1 MYNLKCRIPRG
12 GLQGSKRAPG
22 KAVETSV
29 GLSCSQ
35 PLYRNNQVDDFLE
48 IQHCDCSGCNNR
60 QMSGKSEILGL
71 PCALGRTTKN
81 DLQPGSM
88 HPAPC
93 SALLVA
99 GTRIID
105 GCSPRCASGV
115 YRIGWSRLAIPYS
128 LSRGGL

>member
-1 MYNLKCRIPRG
+1 MPHSERWAAR
-12 GLQGSKRAPG
+12 QQTAPG

-35 PLYRNNQVDDFLE
+35 PLYQNTKLMIFLE
-48 IQHCDCSGCNNR
+48 IQRCDCSGGSNR

-71 PCALGRTTKN
+71 PCGLRRTTKTTCN
-81 DLQPGSM
+81 RGACIQP
-88 HPAPC
+88 HA

-105 GCSPRCASGV
+105 GCSLR
-115 YRIGWSRLAIPYS
+115 
-128 LSRGGL
+128 